1 MDIYILIAL
10 DINNINLIL
19 LDYSNNKQ
27 WTLGG

>member
-1 MDIYILIAL
+1 MDIYILNAL

>member
-1 MDIYILIAL
+1 MDIISLNAL